1 MTRWANAL
9 VGASLVGVSALAAQ
23 QPVTPA
29 SAATTVRVTLAE
41 ALEQARKNSP
51 TYLQTLND
59 AGPAGWSVRNAYAAL
74 LPTFD
79 VGGSMGYT
87 GSGRSTFGG
96 TTFSQ
101 NSPSLSSSY
110 SLSFNWRLSGDVL
123 TNTGTQKANRRAVD
137 ADISNAIEVRRC
149 SLFFPLLIAIE

>member
-9 VGASLVGVSALAAQ
+9 IGASFIAAPALAAQ
-23 QPVTPA
+23 QVPA
-29 SAATTVRVTLAE
+29 VPARAAATVQVTLAD

-51 TYLQTLND
+51 TYRQTLND
-59 AGPAGWSVRNAYAAL
+59 AAPAGWSVRNAYAAL

-101 NSPSLSSSY
+101 NSPSLSSS
-110 SLSFNWRLSGDVL
+110 
-123 TNTGTQKANRRAVD
+123 
-137 ADISNAIEVRRC
+137 
-149 SLFFPLLIAIE
+149 

>member
-1 MTRWANAL
+1 MNRWAHAL
-9 VGASLVGVSALAAQ
+9 VGASLLISSVAAAQ
-23 QPVTPA
+23 QPTVQQPA
-29 SAATTVRVTLAE
+29 VPARAETKLRITLAE
-41 ALEQARKNSP
+41 ALDQARKNSP
-51 TYLQTLND
+51 TYHQTLND
-59 AGPAGWSVRNAYAAL
+59 AGPAGWGVRNAYAAL

-101 NSPSLSSSY
+101 NSPSLTSSY

-123 TNTGTQKANRRAVD
+123 TNTGTQ
-137 ADISNAIEVRRC
+137 
-149 SLFFPLLIAIE
+149 